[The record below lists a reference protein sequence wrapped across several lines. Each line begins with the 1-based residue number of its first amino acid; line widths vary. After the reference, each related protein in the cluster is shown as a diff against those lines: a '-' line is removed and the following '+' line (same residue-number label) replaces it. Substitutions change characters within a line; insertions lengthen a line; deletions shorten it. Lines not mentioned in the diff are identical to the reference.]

1 MKKNLPS
8 IIVHCSLL
16 ALVLLMVVQAGQA
29 QGSGPL
35 LIIQGAPDTTTAPPE
50 VRTYVSIIDKNT
62 AQTIEGLALDNF
74 QVKEAGIAVGT
85 PDVSYGPV
93 GLAVV
98 VVVDRGGISAPGDP
112 RIKEATDLVREL
124 ANRLSVTG
132 AADDDMIAIVGVG
145 QDGVLEPKEDF
156 SWNPVD
162 TNLVLNALVTMEG
175 EAVKGGTPLYEGLD
189 ESLRLLTANTDATIR
204 DVLSHRRKIVVVFSD
219 GIDSNISD
227 EAREGDI
234 TSKARAADIS
244 LYTIGMAR
252 RNRGL
257 SAEGNLVRLAHQTY
271 GLYQL
276 HNDDETHQ
284 HVLDLFDNLMTQR
297 QQYLVTY
304 RTRQPKGS
312 YTLNI
317 AADTS
322 IGSAEKDITFS
333 SILET
338 PQIALTSPSDGLRVT
353 VPYSLALGS
362 FLPTTITLNAQIT
375 PVDGAARD
383 PSEVRYIANGVFI
396 GTGTAAP
403 IFDFVWDLSRV
414 VTPTE
419 KAQTQD
425 YTLVVNADDAYL
437 GTGMTSQPL
446 NIHVTWAAKEITFV
460 ERTTE
465 EAKENWWVILI
476 LVALAVG
483 LAVLLFLLIK
493 TRGELARKVVARTT
507 GVLKGVTKRLGASPQ
522 RAPGKLVVIQG
533 ANMGRE
539 FRLAA
544 QVVKVGRDPQFCD
557 FALYDEFVSNPHF
570 SIQLEQTQFFITD
583 EGSANGTR
591 LNGTPIPKQQRMLLQ
606 PDTIIEV
613 GQTRLQFKRLGGTT
627 RQLGQQAQQPGAY
640 PGGPTSQVP

>member
-507 GVLKGVTKRLGASPQ
+507 GVLKGVTKRLGVSPQ

>member
-8 IIVHCSLL
+8 IIVHCSMIV
-16 ALVLLMVVQAGQA
+16 LVLLMVVQAGQA

-35 LIIQGAPDTTTAPPE
+35 LIIQGAPDTIIAPPE
-50 VRTYVSIIDKNT
+50 VRTYVSVIDGNT
-62 AQTIEGLALDNF
+62 AQTIEGLTTDSF
-74 QVKEAGIAVGT
+74 QVKEVGIDVGT
-85 PDVSYGPV
+85 PAVSYEPV
-93 GLAVV
+93 GLAIV

-132 AADDDMIAIVGVG
+132 AGDDDVIAIVGVG

-175 EAVKGGTPLYEGLD
+175 EAVRGGTPLYEGLD
-189 ESLRLLTANTDATIR
+189 ESLRLLTDNTNATIR

-219 GIDSNISD
+219 GIDPGFSST
-227 EAREGDI
+227 AREQDI
-234 TSKARAADIS
+234 IRKANAADIS

-252 RNRGL
+252 RNGSL
-257 SAEGNLVRLAHQTY
+257 SAAGNLENLAIQTY

-276 HNDDETHQ
+276 HNNDETQ
-284 HVLDLFDNLMTQR
+284 QQVLDLFDNLATQR

-312 YTLNI
+312 YTLNV

-322 IGSAEKDITFS
+322 IGSAEKSVSFS

-353 VPYSLALGS
+353 VPYSLALGN
-362 FLPTTITLNAQIT
+362 FLPTTITLNVQIT

-403 IFDFVWDLSRV
+403 TFDFVWDLSRV

-446 NIHVTWAAKEITFV
+446 NIRVTWAAKEVTFA
-460 ERTTE
+460 EKTTE
-465 EAKENWWVILI
+465 EVKENWWVILI
-476 LVALAVG
+476 LIALAVG
-483 LAVLLFLLIK
+483 LVVLLFLLIK
-493 TRGELARKVVARTT
+493 TRGELARKVITRTT
-507 GVLKGVTKRLGASPQ
+507 SALRGVTKRLGASPQ

-583 EGSANGTR
+583 EGSSNGTR
-591 LNGTPIPKQQRMLLQ
+591 LNGVPIPPKQRMLLQ
-606 PDTIIEV
+606 PDTIIEM

-627 RQLGQQAQQPGAY
+627 RQLAQQVQQPG
-640 PGGPTSQVP
+640 P